1 MTSSNPMDSLRGH
14 SIRVVVADDHALVLE
29 GLRSML
35 THEPD
40 IRVIATASD
49 GERLLD
55 AIQRFTPDVVLV
67 DLRMPYM
74 DGLACLEEIRRRHP
88 QTRVLLITA
97 FDDPQTMHEVL
108 AAGPDGLLLK
118 CDPPDQVAYAIRQVM
133 NGQLVFPGAARQWLR
148 APTRAAAA
156 IELSARELDVLALVA
171 QGLSNG
177 EITRHLH
184 ISANTVKFHLQN
196 IYQRLGVGN
205 RTEATRWYLD
215 NIKQV
220 RG

>member
-1 MTSSNPMDSLRGH
+1 MTSSNPIDSLRGH

-133 NGQLVFPGAARQWLR
+133 NGQLVFPGPHANGCAPPPVLPPRSSYLPASWTSSPLSPKASATAKSR
-148 APTRAAAA
+148 ATCTSAPTR
-156 IELSARELDVLALVA
+156 
-171 QGLSNG
+171 
-177 EITRHLH
+177 
-184 ISANTVKFHLQN
+184 
-196 IYQRLGVGN
+196 
-205 RTEATRWYLD
+205 
-215 NIKQV
+215 
-220 RG
+220 

>member
-1 MTSSNPMDSLRGH
+1 MTTTARPN
-14 SIRVVVADDHALVLE
+14 SIRVVLADDHALVLE

-55 AIQRFTPDVVLV
+55 AIQRFTPDVALV

-74 DGLACLEEIRRRHP
+74 DGLACLEEIRCRHP

-97 FDDPQTMHEVL
+97 FDDPQTMHAVL

-118 CDPPDQVAYAIRQVM
+118 C
-133 NGQLVFPGAARQWLR
+133 
-148 APTRAAAA
+148 
-156 IELSARELDVLALVA
+156 
-171 QGLSNG
+171 
-177 EITRHLH
+177 
-184 ISANTVKFHLQN
+184 
-196 IYQRLGVGN
+196 
-205 RTEATRWYLD
+205 
-215 NIKQV
+215 
-220 RG
+220 